1 MNYFSFLN
9 FFFFRRRGTIMEF
22 EEFFKTNVID
32 LVGLSDAPE
41 DVKRSFLERASQMV
55 LEGIVDRID
64 SELPEEK
71 KEEFYRVFRQ
81 GAKNEDMQA
90 FIKAN
95 VPNFEE
101 IAGEETGRVKAALVK
116 ASQELKAAQEL

>member
-1 MNYFSFLN
+1 
-9 FFFFRRRGTIMEF
+9 MEF
-22 EEFFKTNVID
+22 EEFFKANVID

-41 DVKRSFLERASQMV
+41 DVKRSFLADASQMV
-55 LEGIVDRID
+55 LEAIVDRID

-81 GAKNEDMQA
+81 GAKDEDMQS

-95 VPNFEE
+95 IPNFEE
-101 IAGEETGRVKAALVK
+101 IAGEETGRVKDALVK
-116 ASQELKAAQEL
+116 ASQEPKSA

>member
-1 MNYFSFLN
+1 MNYFSFLT
-9 FFFFRRRGTIMEF
+9 FFFFRRRGTTMEF
-22 EEFFKTNVID
+22 EEFFKANVID

-41 DVKRSFLERASQMV
+41 DVKRSFLADASQMV
-55 LEGIVDRID
+55 LEAIVDRID

-81 GAKNEDMQA
+81 GAKDEDMQS

-95 VPNFEE
+95 IPNFEE
-101 IAGEETGRVKAALVK
+101 IAGEETGRVKDALVK
-116 ASQELKAAQEL
+116 ASQEPKSA

>member
-1 MNYFSFLN
+1 MNLFPFFK
-9 FFFFRRRGTIMEF
+9 FFFFRKRGTIMEF
-22 EEFFKTNVID
+22 EEFFKANVID

-41 DVKRSFLERASQMV
+41 DIKQSFLENASQMV
-55 LEGIVDRID
+55 LDGIVDRID

-71 KEEFYRVFRQ
+71 KEEFYRVFRE
-81 GAKNEDMQA
+81 GATNDDMQE
-90 FIKAN
+90 FLKAN

-116 ASQELKAAQEL
+116 ASQELKPAS

>member
-22 EEFFKTNVID
+22 EEFLKANIID

-81 GAKNEDMQA
+81 GAKDEDMQS

-95 VPNFEE
+95 IPNFEE
-101 IAGEETGRVKAALVK
+101 IAGEETGRVKDALVK
-116 ASQELKAAQEL
+116 ASQEPKSA

>member
-71 KEEFYRVFRQ
+71 KEE
-81 GAKNEDMQA
+81 
-90 FIKAN
+90 
-95 VPNFEE
+95 
-101 IAGEETGRVKAALVK
+101 L
-116 ASQELKAAQEL
+116 

>member
-1 MNYFSFLN
+1 MNYFAFLN
-9 FFFFRRRGTIMEF
+9 FFFFRRRGTTMEF
-22 EEFFKTNVID
+22 EEFFKANVID

-41 DVKRSFLERASQMV
+41 DVKRSFLADASQMV
-55 LEGIVDRID
+55 LEAIVDRID

-81 GAKNEDMQA
+81 GAKDEDMQS

-95 VPNFEE
+95 IPNFEE
-101 IAGEETGRVKAALVK
+101 IAGEETGRVKDALVK
-116 ASQELKAAQEL
+116 ASQEPKSA